1 MVWRVSSALYNYED
15 WQPIQ
20 ALRFGVPNLRSVYKL
35 AMPGYMSCLRTF
47 QNDTGGGRENRAQVL
62 VTYNPMAITTGNLV
76 ITIRTRTHHV
86 WLSLNQ
92 LFFLS
97 PLWMLTF
104 LSPRLQERYCFR
116 VGLLQVCSLA
126 WFLCVCLITC
136 RIKNSTSMLIGSVCP
151 FVCLFVCL
159 LAL

>member
-1 MVWRVSSALYNYED
+1 MVWRVSCALYNYED

-97 PLWMLTF
+97 PLWMVTF

-116 VGLLQVCSLA
+116 VVYCKYVRWRDFCVCALLLVELKIRQVCWLVP
-126 WFLCVCLITC
+126 CVRL
-136 RIKNSTSMLIGSVCP
+136 
-151 FVCLFVCL
+151 FVCLFVC
-159 LAL
+159 